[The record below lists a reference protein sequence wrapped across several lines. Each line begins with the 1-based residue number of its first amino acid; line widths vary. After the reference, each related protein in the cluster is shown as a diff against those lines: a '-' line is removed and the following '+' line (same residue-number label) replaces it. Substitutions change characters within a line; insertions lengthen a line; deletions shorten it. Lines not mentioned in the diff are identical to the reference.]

1 MLKQFALLSAVAI
14 FMAFFGVPET
24 AFAGIHE
31 VDGEGMAHYGVVFF
45 MLALVLMAGKIG
57 NVVEQYGQPA
67 VIGELFAGIVL
78 AGFGFF
84 GWGLIDE
91 IRTNEII
98 GFVASFGAI
107 LLLFNIGLES
117 NLREMR
123 KVGSSAIGVASIGV
137 VVPFVAGAYV
147 IGPLLFADQSTN
159 AHLFLGAAMVATS
172 VGITA
177 SVFKTLGI
185 NRTRAAKTVIGA
197 AVIDDILGLMVLAI
211 VTALASG
218 GDMSGPIVF
227 ELVTRSFGF
236 LFMAVVLGNVLAKP
250 LSKMFSK
257 VYKGIGMKLSLAISI
272 ALTFAYF
279 AEIFGLEPIIGAFAA
294 GLVLDSV
301 HFSYYHDPE
310 VVEDLKQLEFE
321 EQEDREK
328 VLRVINKHKRSHV
341 EELVN
346 SIGLIFIPVFF
357 VYTGLQI
364 NFGALLNPSIY
375 LIAGVVSIA
384 AIGTKLVAGLAS
396 RGGLK
401 EKLLVG
407 FSMVP
412 RGEVG
417 LIFAATGR
425 SLGVLDDQLFSV
437 IVLVVVITTFVAPTF
452 IKKYSQV
459 TAS

>member
-1 MLKQFALLSAVAI
+1 MFKRFASLLLVFVFLS
-14 FMAFFGVPET
+14 FFGLPEI
-24 AFAGIHE
+24 ASASFHE
-31 VDGEGMAHYGVVFF
+31 LGSETVTHYGVVFF
-45 MLALVLMAGKIG
+45 MLAIVLMAGKLG
-57 NVVEQYGQPA
+57 NIVEQYGQPS

-78 AGFGFF
+78 AGLGYF

-91 IRTNEII
+91 IKANEII

-123 KVGSSAIGVASIGV
+123 KVGASAMGVAGIGVI
-137 VVPFVAGAYV
+137 VPFVAGAYV
-147 IGPLLFADQSTN
+147 LGPLLFTDQSTN

-185 NRTRAAKTVIGA
+185 NRTRAARTVIGA
-197 AVIDDILGLMVLAI
+197 AVIDDILGLMVLAV
-211 VTALASG
+211 VTALANG
-218 GDMSGPIVF
+218 GDMSGPMVF
-227 ELVTRSFGF
+227 ELITRSFGF
-236 LFMAVVLGNVLAKP
+236 LFMAIVLGNVLAKP

-257 VYKGIGMKLSLAISI
+257 VYRGIGMKLALAVST
-272 ALTFAYF
+272 ALIFAYF

-294 GLVLDSV
+294 GLVLDAV

-310 VVEDLKQLEFE
+310 VVEDLKKLEFE
-321 EQEDREK
+321 KQEDREK
-328 VLRVINKHKRSHV
+328 VLRVINKHKQIHV
-341 EELVN
+341 EELIN

-357 VYTGLQI
+357 VYTGLQV

-375 LIAGVVSIA
+375 LLA
-384 AIGTKLVAGLAS
+384 AIVSVIAIATKLIAGLAS
-396 RGGLK
+396 RGNLK

-425 SLGVLDDQLFSV
+425 SLGVLDDRLFSI
-437 IVLVVVITTFVAPTF
+437 IVLVVVITTFIAPTF
-452 IKKYSQV
+452 IKKYSPK
-459 TAS
+459 TA